1 MFIFQFLF
9 VALGVRYISHN
20 HIKQMNIDGARMS
33 KILYSY
39 DKIFARTL
47 PAHMVTCIDF
57 DENDH
62 DDNHDNHKKPEIS
75 PMEKVNR
82 VYIKN
87 SYTGVFLGNDMR
99 PIGFAD
105 DTSFE
110 KVVEL
115 NTKHQLLTTLE
126 NNQVSMVT
134 KTKLCDQFNKNKQ
147 SYTANLLG
155 GGLTND
161 FHFDLFS

>member
-1 MFIFQFLF
+1 MFIYQFLF
-9 VALGVRYISHN
+9 VALGVRYISQNRVKHA
-20 HIKQMNIDGARMS
+20 NIDGTRMS
-33 KILYSY
+33 KILHTY

-47 PAHMVTCIDF
+47 PTHMVTCIDF
-57 DENDH
+57 DEND
-62 DDNHDNHKKPEIS
+62 DDTHDNHKKPEIS

-99 PIGFAD
+99 PIGFVD

-134 KTKLCDQFNKNKQ
+134 KTKLCDQYNKNKQ

-155 GGLTND
+155 GGLADD
-161 FHFDLFS
+161 FHFDLFT

>member
-1 MFIFQFLF
+1 

-20 HIKQMNIDGARMS
+20 HIKQVNIDGARMS
-33 KILYSY
+33 
-39 DKIFARTL
+39 KIFARTL
-47 PAHMVTCIDF
+47 PAHMITCIDF
-57 DENDH
+57 YENDH
-62 DDNHDNHKKPEIS
+62 DDNHKKPEIS
-75 PMEKVNR
+75 PMEKVNM

-99 PIGFAD
+99 PVGFDD
-105 DTSFE
+105 DTSIE
-110 KVVEL
+110 ILIEL

-134 KTKLCDQFNKNKQ
+134 KMNQCEQFNKNKQ

-161 FHFDLFS
+161 FYFDLFS